1 VDLRFVRNDQKASD
15 NLRKHGVSFMEAATV
30 LSDPLSLTIPDPA
43 HSIGEAR
50 WIDIGRSSMG
60 RLLVVVY
67 TEVETE
73 QATVVRIIS
82 ARIPDSDERQVYEEG
97 H

>member
-1 VDLRFVRNDQKASD
+1 VDLRFVWNQLKGSD
-15 NLRKHGVSFMEAATV
+15 NLRKHGVSFVEAATV

-43 HSIGEAR
+43 HSIGESR
-50 WIDIGRSSMG
+50 WIDIRRSSMG

-67 TEVETE
+67 TETEIE
-73 QATVVRIIS
+73 QATVMRIIS
-82 ARIPDSDERQVYEEG
+82 ARTPDPDERQAYEEG